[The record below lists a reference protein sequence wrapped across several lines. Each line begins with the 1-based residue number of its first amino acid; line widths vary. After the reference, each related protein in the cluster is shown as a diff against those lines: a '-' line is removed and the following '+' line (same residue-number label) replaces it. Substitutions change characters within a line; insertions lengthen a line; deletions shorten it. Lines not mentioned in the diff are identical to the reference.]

1 MHHETRIEASDFE
14 SIQFLFA
21 ELLYES
27 RNEHH
32 ESRFMMRF
40 LRFMMCFSVRTS
52 LFVNPA

>member
-52 LFVNPA
+52 LFVNSA